1 MFFNE
6 LSLQIRQ
13 KMVWKNERMLE
24 LCFTTQ
30 EAVSLCHLVHYLYYS
45 FISQV
50 SQVVVFPGVF

>member
-13 KMVWKNERMLE
+13 KMVWKNERLSE

-30 EAVSLCHLVHYLYYS
+30 EAVILCHLIHYLYYS
-45 FISQV
+45 LISQV
-50 SQVVVFPGVF
+50 SQVAIFPGIF